1 MDYRDDE
8 AEAQF
13 RHRLRAWL
21 KDHSPA
27 QALPSTDDR
36 YWAKAADW
44 HKSLYDGGWFGVSFP
59 CRFGGQGLSPVY
71 EAIVDDELA
80 WAGAAP
86 KPSLGYIVHGM
97 LRHASEEICERFLPA
112 MIAGTQ
118 RWCQGF
124 SEPEAGS
131 DLAGLRTTATLV
143 GDEYVV
149 NGHKIWTSYSD
160 VADWCILLA
169 RTDPDVPKH
178 KGLTAFAMPM
188 HQPGVTQKPLRMI
201 NGVSNEFGE
210 LLIEDAR
217 IPAENRIGDLGA
229 GWAIAMTILNHE
241 RSPADL
247 GYTARYSRTVR
258 ELERLAAGGGD
269 LNPLT
274 RHALGSA
281 YVHSEV
287 LRMHVKRRLSERL
300 SAHEPGAEGAIDKL
314 LMTTTEQVVG
324 HAARQAGLMS
334 ALVDDDP
341 NWLNIYLY
349 SRAATVM
356 GGTSQIQKNVI
367 ASQILKLPNR

>member
-8 AEAQF
+8 AEADF
-13 RHRLRAWL
+13 RNRLRMWL
-21 KDHSPA
+21 ETN
-27 QALPSTDDR
+27 ALKGGLSSTDDD
-36 YWAKAADW
+36 YWTHAAEW
-44 HKSLYDGGWFGVSFP
+44 HTSLYNAGWFGVSFP
-59 CRFGGQGLSPVY
+59 ARFGGQGLSPVY

-80 WAGAAP
+80 WDGAPP

-97 LRHASEEICERFLPA
+97 MRHASEEICERFLPT
-112 MIAGTQ
+112 MIAGTE

-131 DLAGLRTTATLV
+131 DLAGLRTVAVLE

-149 NGHKIWTSYSD
+149 NGHKVWTSYSD
-160 VADWCILLA
+160 QADWCILLA
-169 RTDPDVPKH
+169 RTDSEVAKH
-178 KGLTAFAMPM
+178 KGLTAFAMSM
-188 HQPGVTQKPLRMI
+188 HQPGVTQRPLKMI

-210 LLIEDAR
+210 LILDGAR
-217 IPAENRIGDLGA
+217 IPAANRITEPGG
-229 GWAIAMTILNHE
+229 GWAMAMTVLNHE

-247 GYTARYSRTVR
+247 GYTARYSRAVR
-258 ELERLAAGGGD
+258 ELERQLMTK
-269 LNPLT
+269 PSVSPMT

-300 SAHEPGAEGAIDKL
+300 SHHEPGAEGAIDKL

-324 HAARQAGLMS
+324 NAARQGGIARAFEGS
-334 ALVDDDP
+334 DQS
-341 NWLNIYLY
+341 WLNTYLY

-367 ASQILKLPNR
+367 AAQILKLPNR

>member
-1 MDYRDDE
+1 MDYLDDKG
-8 AEAQF
+8 EAQF
-13 RHRLRAWL
+13 RDRLREWL
-21 KDHSPA
+21 RDHSTA
-27 QALPSTDDR
+27 GALPSTDDG

-44 HKSLYDGGWFGVSFP
+44 HRSLYEAGWFGVSFP
-59 CRFGGQGLSPVY
+59 RRFGGQGLSPAY

-112 MIAGTQ
+112 MIAGTE

-131 DLAGLRTTATLV
+131 DLAGLRTTATLH

-149 NGHKIWTSYSD
+149 NGRKIWTSYSD

-178 KGLTAFAMPM
+178 RGLTAFAMPM
-188 HQPGVTQKPLRMI
+188 HQPGVTQQPLRMI

-217 IPAENRIGDLGA
+217 IPVANRISEPGG
-229 GWAIAMTILNHE
+229 GWAMAMTILNHE

-247 GYTARYSRTVR
+247 GYTARYSRIVR
-258 ELERLAAGGGD
+258 ELERLVATRRD

-274 RHALGSA
+274 RQALGNA

-300 SAHEPGAEGAIDKL
+300 STHEPGAEGAIDKL
-314 LMTTTEQVVG
+314 LMTTTEQMVG
-324 HAARQAGLMS
+324 NAARQAGL
-334 ALVDDDP
+334 AGAFADADP
-341 NWLNIYLY
+341 TWLNIYLY

-367 ASQILKLPNR
+367 ASQILKLPTR